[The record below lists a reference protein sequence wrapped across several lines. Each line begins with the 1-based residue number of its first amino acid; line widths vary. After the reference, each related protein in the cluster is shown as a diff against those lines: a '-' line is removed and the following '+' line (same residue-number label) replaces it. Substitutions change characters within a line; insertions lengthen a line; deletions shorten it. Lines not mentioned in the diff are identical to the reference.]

1 MSRTLLGVTG
11 WPVGHSR
18 SPAMH
23 NAALAELGLDWLY
36 VALPLSPERFD
47 ATVPALAGSGFRG
60 LNVTVPHK
68 SAAHRLADRRTPAV
82 EAIGAANTLTFEEG
96 GGLRADN
103 TDAGGFL
110 DALGEPPAG
119 QRAVVLGAGGSARA
133 VVWALIDAGASDVSV
148 WNRSPARARDL
159 AADLGA
165 RHVDHP
171 GSADLLVNCTSV
183 GLDGRVSTEDA
194 LATLELGGIDPPA
207 TVVDLVYG
215 AGPTPVVRWASDR
228 GSRVIGGLEVLVH
241 QGARSLQLWTG
252 RGVPVNVMRRAAV
265 GPPDQTARIRA

>member
-1 MSRTLLGVTG
+1 MPRTLLGVAG

-36 VALPLSPERFD
+36 VPVPLPPERFD
-47 ATVPALAGSGFRG
+47 ATVRALPRSGFRG

-68 SAAHRLADRRTPAV
+68 SAAHRLADRRAAAV

-96 GGLRADN
+96 GELRADN

-110 DALGEPPAG
+110 DALQQPPAG
-119 QRAVVLGAGGSARA
+119 LRALVLGAGGSARA
-133 VVWALIDAGASDVSV
+133 VVWALIDAGASEVSV

-165 RHVDHP
+165 RQVDHP
-171 GSADLLVNCTSV
+171 GAADLLVNCTGV
-183 GLDGRVSTEDA
+183 GLDAGTGMEEALDA
-194 LATLELGGIDPPA
+194 LELRGVDPPE

-215 AGPTPVVRWASDR
+215 SDPTPVVRWASER
-228 GSRVIGGLEVLVH
+228 GSRVIGGLEVLVR

-252 RGVPVNVMRRAAV
+252 HEVPVDTMRRAAAE
-265 GPPDQTARIRA
+265 PPGQKGAIGA